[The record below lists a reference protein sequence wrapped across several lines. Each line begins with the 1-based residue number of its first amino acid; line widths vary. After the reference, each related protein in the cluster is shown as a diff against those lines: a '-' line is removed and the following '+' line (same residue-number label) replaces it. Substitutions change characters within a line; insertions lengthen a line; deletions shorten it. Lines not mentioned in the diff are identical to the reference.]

1 MTERA
6 DVVVA
11 GAGHNSLITA
21 AYLAKAGNSVIV
33 LDARPVPG
41 GGAATE
47 EPLLPGYLV
56 DTCSTGHT
64 LIRVNPLLTKDEL
77 GLHGKYGLK
86 YLEPDPVAHVRFPDG
101 EYFTHWL
108 DMDRTCDE
116 IARFNKRDADTYRR
130 MMGEYDEVKS
140 AYAGAR
146 FNPPGM
152 GPSLQERLMLMPH
165 GSKWVRI
172 ETTSAWDVIRH
183 AFEDRHIQAYM
194 LWQAF
199 MTIQAVDAPGSGS
212 LAYSIVYSRQQ
223 RSWSIPQGGSGKLT
237 DGLVAFLEEH
247 GARVLCGRK
256 VAKLVL
262 ENGRC
267 VGVETEGGE
276 RYFGTKAVVSTIH
289 IKHLIDMAPHEAWP
303 EDFHYGVEM
312 YDIGITSMAAYVA
325 STEAPQF
332 VTREGTVSAVSAGLV
347 GWPEDM
353 VRIGRDEKDGKFIK
367 GMPWLLVATPTLADP
382 SRAPHGHHT
391 VKLLSPQSW
400 QLPPGEKD
408 WDTLKEKHVDYQLAE
423 LRKHAPNFTEDKII
437 ARLVKSPDEFEH
449 SNPHMIHGAFHG
461 GDRSWSQSGAMRP
474 VPGWAQYR
482 MPIPG
487 LYQTGGTTHPG
498 GSITGAPG
506 RNAAIVILQDL
517 GTSLEQVLLPLPSGE
532 RVGERG

>member
-1 MTERA
+1 MSQSA
-6 DVVVA
+6 DIVVA

-33 LDARPVPG
+33 LDARPMPG

-77 GLHGKYGLK
+77 GLHSKYGLK

-108 DMDRTCDE
+108 DMDRTCEE
-116 IARFNKRDADTYRR
+116 IARFNKRDAETYRR

-165 GSKWVRI
+165 GLKWVRI

-212 LAYSIVYSRQQ
+212 LAYSIIYSRQQ
-223 RSWSIPQGGSGKLT
+223 RSWSIPQGGSGTLT

-247 GARVLCGRK
+247 GARIFCGRK
-256 VAKLVL
+256 VMQLVL

-267 VGVETEGGE
+267 VGVETEEGE
-276 RYFGTKAVVSTIH
+276 RYLGTKAVVSTIH
-289 IKHLIDMAPHEAWP
+289 VKHLIDMAPHDAWP
-303 EDFHYGVEM
+303 EDFRYGVEM
-312 YDIGITSMAAYVA
+312 YDIGITCMAAYVA
-325 STEAPQF
+325 ATEAPNF

-353 VRIGRDEKDGKFIK
+353 VRMGRDMKDGRVINDI
-367 GMPWLLVATPTLADP
+367 PWLLVATPTLADP

-400 QLPPGEKD
+400 QMPPGDKD
-408 WDTLKEKHVDYQLAE
+408 KHIDHQLEE
-423 LRKHAPNFTEDKII
+423 LRKHAPNFTEDKVI
-437 ARLVKSPDEFEH
+437 ARLVKSPDEFED

-461 GDRSWSQSGAMRP
+461 GDRSLAQSGALRP
-474 VPGWAQYR
+474 VPGWGQYR
-482 MPIPG
+482 MPIAG

-506 RNAAIVILQDL
+506 RNAAIIILQDL
-517 GTSLEQVLLPLPSGE
+517 GTSLEQVLQAPAG
-532 RVGERG
+532 VHH

>member
-1 MTERA
+1 MTQTQEQKA

-21 AYLAKAGNSVIV
+21 AYLAKAGYSVIV
-33 LDARPVPG
+33 LDARPIPG
-41 GGAATE
+41 GGASTE
-47 EPLLPGYLV
+47 EPLLPGYKI

-77 GLHGKYGLK
+77 GLHSKYGLK

-101 EYFTHWL
+101 EYITHWL
-108 DMDRTCDE
+108 DIDRTCEE
-116 IARFNKRDADTYRR
+116 IARFSKHDADAYRR

-140 AYAGAR
+140 AYAAAR
-146 FNPPGM
+146 NTPPGM
-152 GPSLQERLMLMPH
+152 GPSLQERLLEMPH

-172 ETTSAWDVIRH
+172 EAMSSWDVIRH
-183 AFEDRHIQAYM
+183 EFEDRHIQAYM

-199 MTIQAVDAPGSGS
+199 MTVQAVDAPGTGS
-212 LAYSIVYSRQQ
+212 LAYSIIYGRQQ
-223 RSWSIPQGGSGKLT
+223 RSWSIPEGGSGKLT

-247 GARVLCGRK
+247 GARIVCNQK

-267 VGVETEGGE
+267 EGVETEEGE
-276 RYFGTKAVVSTIH
+276 RYLGTKAVVSTIH
-289 IKHLIDMAPHEAWP
+289 VKHLIDMAPHDAWP
-303 EDFHYGVEM
+303 EDFHFGVET
-312 YDIGITSMAAYVA
+312 YDIGITSMAAYIVA
-325 STEAPQF
+325 KEAPEF
-332 VTREGTVSAVSAGLV
+332 KTNHGTQTAVSAGLV

-353 VRIGRDEKDGKFIK
+353 VRIGRDIKDCKFIT
-367 GMPWLLVATPTLADP
+367 GVPWLLVATPTLADP
-382 SRAPHGHHT
+382 SPAPHGHHT

-400 QLPPGEKD
+400 KLPLGD
-408 WDTLKEKHVDYQLAE
+408 WNTMKEEHADYQVAQVQ
-423 LRKHAPNFTEDKII
+423 KHAPNFTDDKII
-437 ARLVKSPDEFEH
+437 ARLVKSPDDFER

-461 GDRSWSQSGAMRP
+461 GDRGLSQSGALRP
-474 VPGWAQYR
+474 VPGWGQYR

-506 RNAAIVILQDL
+506 RNAAMVILEDL
-517 GTSLEQVLLPLPSGE
+517 GTSLDKVLQPSAAGV
-532 RVGERG
+532 R